1 MKKIKLFNIY
11 KFELPLKNELN
22 IKNNKLYGTRE
33 GLLINIETNE
43 GLSGFGE
50 ISPLPFFHSESFKDA
65 VLQVNEL
72 RQNSNFLQK
81 IENLLEDTFKCD
93 LFIESK
99 NMGIK
104 IPKKESNREV
114 FEKGF
119 TDFLF
124 KLNSVFSEINFYP
137 SVRTGIEM
145 AIISLV
151 FFNPGLE
158 KILQS
163 IPDPNLPVCKLIID
177 LKKDLKKE
185 MTEIIKNEFKTIK
198 IKVGRGFTED
208 ESDSIKKIRMLI
220 IKNHL
225 ENVVL
230 RIDANG
236 LWSLKEAIYF
246 GKSIGTD
253 LIEYMEDPL
262 SKISEYEQFFKET
275 QIPIALDEKLLE
287 LIDLNK
293 INEENWK
300 RPDYLKAIIIKPD
313 HIGGFYKTASLI
325 YFAKKYN
332 IKTVLS
338 NSFNSSL
345 LVSFIAL
352 FAGIMNM
359 SDVALGLDTL
369 KLFDRNLIA
378 EDIEIVKGRIN
389 ILEIFKNI
397 KKINYNL
404 LSSVGF

>member
-1 MKKIKLFNIY
+1 MKKIKLFNVY

-22 IKNNKLYGTRE
+22 IKNNKLYGTRD
-33 GLLINIETNE
+33 GLLINIETNG

-50 ISPLPFFHSESFKDA
+50 ISPLPFFHSESYKDA

-72 RQNSNFLQK
+72 RQNSNFLEK
-81 IENLLEDTFKCD
+81 IENLLEDTFSSD
-93 LFIESK
+93 PFMEST
-99 NMGIK
+99 NMAIK
-104 IPKKESNREV
+104 ILKKESYCDV
-114 FEKGF
+114 FEKSF
-119 TDFLF
+119 TDFLL
-124 KLNSVFSEINFYP
+124 KLNSVFSNINVYP

-158 KILQS
+158 KILES
-163 IPDPNLPVCKLIID
+163 MPDPNLPVCKLITD
-177 LKKDLKKE
+177 LKKDIKKE
-185 MTEIIKNEFKTIK
+185 MSEIIKNEFKTIK
-198 IKVGRGFTED
+198 IKVGRGLVED
-208 ESDSIKKIRMLI
+208 ESDGIKKLKMLI
-220 IKNHL
+220 IKNRL
-225 ENVVL
+225 EKVKL

-236 LWSLKEAIYF
+236 LWSLKEAINF

-262 SKISEYEQFFKET
+262 GKISEYEQFFKET
-275 QIPIALDEKLLE
+275 QIPIALDEKLME

-293 INEENWK
+293 INEENWE

-313 HIGGFYKTASLI
+313 HVGGFYKTASLI

-359 SDVALGLDTL
+359 CDVALGLDTL

-378 EDIEIVKGRIN
+378 EDIEVVKGKIN
-389 ILEIFKNI
+389 ILEIFRNI

-404 LSSVGF
+404 LSPVGF